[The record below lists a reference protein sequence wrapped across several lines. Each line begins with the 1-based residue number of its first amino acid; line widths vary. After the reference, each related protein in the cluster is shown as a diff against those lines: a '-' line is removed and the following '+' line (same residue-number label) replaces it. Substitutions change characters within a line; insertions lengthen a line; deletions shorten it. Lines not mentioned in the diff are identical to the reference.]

1 MELSLFFFFSWIGS
15 YGALCLARCII
26 WEKNNYHDIR
36 SVVNPE
42 DFVRHVWIRTIFLND
57 NFLDLIGGI
66 IGWTRLPLEKGW
78 EWCAIRTTFSSALQ
92 TFCQHIDHKIRV
104 RLSAPYHM
112 LIHLISRIPHT
123 SKISKNIGQDCLHH
137 ITCWCIWYP
146 THSTMYL

>member
-1 MELSLFFFFSWIGS
+1 MELFFFFWIGC

-42 DFVRHVWIRTIFLND
+42 DFVRHVWIRTIFLID

-78 EWCAIRTTFSSALQ
+78 EWSAIRTTFSSALQ

-112 LIHLISRIPHT
+112 LIHLISRIPPYT
-123 SKISKNIGQDCLHH
+123 SKISKNIGQSHVDAFDIPH
-137 ITCWCIWYP
+137 I
-146 THSTMYL
+146 STMYL